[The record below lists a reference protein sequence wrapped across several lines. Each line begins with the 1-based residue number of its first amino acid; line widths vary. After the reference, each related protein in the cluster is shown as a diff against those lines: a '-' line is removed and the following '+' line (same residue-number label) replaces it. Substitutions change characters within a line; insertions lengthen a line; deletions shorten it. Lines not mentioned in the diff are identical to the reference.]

1 MEQDDRDDYV
11 YSSSSADSIAGGSN
25 DEDIYAEEVIEDEG
39 ENEIVL
45 VPGKEVKES
54 SLFIWRIIPYFARQ
68 FILSLIHI

>member
-11 YSSSSADSIAGGSN
+11 YSSSSADSN
-25 DEDIYAEEVIEDEG
+25 DEGIYAEEVIEDEG
-39 ENEIVL
+39 ENEVVL

-68 FILSLIHI
+68 FIIIA